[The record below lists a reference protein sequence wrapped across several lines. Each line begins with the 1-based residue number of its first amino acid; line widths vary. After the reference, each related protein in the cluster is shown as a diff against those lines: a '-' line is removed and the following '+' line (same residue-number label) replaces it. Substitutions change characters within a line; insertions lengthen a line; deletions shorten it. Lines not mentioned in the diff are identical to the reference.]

1 MSIVRTYT
9 NKLLDVANPKLEDID
24 LEYLVIGVAREGRF
38 ANQQQY
44 KRISVA
50 EHSVLVSY
58 LIIEKEAQLLG
69 LAHDL
74 QESIT
79 RDLPSPIKSL
89 IPKYKELED
98 TLLNAILKKFKIK
111 QTIKLWQIVKAAD
124 LRAYELEKCIFCRV
138 GTKKERKEAFKV
150 VRNYNWEPGLSV
162 VKARKLFLN
171 RWLELTKTLNKPI
184 KLKGVTAETSTPLQH
199 N

>member
-1 MSIVRTYT
+1 MSIIRTFT

-24 LEYLVIGVAREGRF
+24 LEYLVIGIAREGRF
-38 ANQQQY
+38 SNQQQY

-58 LIIEKEAQLLG
+58 LIVEKEAQLLG
-69 LAHDL
+69 LVHDL
-74 QESIT
+74 QEAIT

-98 TLLNAILKKFKIK
+98 TLLDAILKKFKIK

-124 LRAYELEKCIFCRV
+124 LRAYELEKCIFCKI
-138 GTKKERKEAFKV
+138 GTKKERKEAFKI
-150 VRNYNWEPGLSV
+150 VRSYNWEPGLSPQ
-162 VKARKLFLN
+162 KARSLFYK
-171 RWLELTKTLNKPI
+171 RWSELTKHLDKTI
-184 KLKGVTAETSTPLQH
+184 KTKERR
-199 N
+199 